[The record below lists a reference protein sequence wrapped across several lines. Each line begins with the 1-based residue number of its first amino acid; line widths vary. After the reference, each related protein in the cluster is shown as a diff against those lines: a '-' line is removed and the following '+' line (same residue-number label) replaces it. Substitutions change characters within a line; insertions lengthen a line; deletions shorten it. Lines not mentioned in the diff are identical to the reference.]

1 MKVLN
6 KVFMGAAML
15 VVLTACGPQK
25 VSAEKF
31 QAKIDA
37 LEEHQYSEA
46 VVKYEY
52 NMVGTGI
59 MEEITDNSKGEA
71 KFTRQDS
78 GWVAEKA
85 EDQEL
90 ASYLYTI
97 KGMKIDQDDHSEDI
111 PEGVDYK
118 VTYYVNPLQVV
129 TYTNGKGTMEIMEG
143 VNAEMT
149 MNKCKDTIQFDK
161 YGYFVKETAKVDVT
175 MKASVSGM
183 SMEGTEKG
191 SYKITVSYK

>member
-15 VVLTACGPQK
+15 VLLTACGPQK
-25 VSAEKF
+25 VNAEKF

-37 LEEHQYSEA
+37 LEEHQYQEA
-46 VVKYEY
+46 VVKYQFDI
-52 NMVGTGI
+52 VGTGV
-59 MEEITDNSKGEA
+59 MEEVTDNSKGEA
-71 KFTRQDS
+71 KFTWQDT

-85 EDQEL
+85 EDAKY

-97 KGMKIDQDDHSEDI
+97 KGTKIDDEPAEDI
-111 PEGVDYK
+111 PEGVDYS

-129 TYTNGKGTMEIMEG
+129 SYVNGTGTMEIADG
-143 VNAEMT
+143 VNGEMT

-161 YGYFVKETAKVDVT
+161 YGYMVKETAKVDIS
-175 MKASVSGM
+175 MKASVGGVSF
-183 SMEGTEKG
+183 EGTQKG